1 MSPSPTTL
9 LDRYSSPPVGP
20 FRRRLFVEQQD
31 SQPGTT
37 AKNGVSTA
45 GPAPATL
52 TKVDQPGL
60 ITAITARQG
69 VVTVGA
75 ATMTADNG
83 QTLTIPMQGGRQIF
97 WKCSQKFKNSK

>member
-31 SQPGTT
+31 SQPGVASKNATGTT
-37 AKNGVSTA
+37 NPVTTHVAKT
-45 GPAPATL
+45 
-52 TKVDQPGL
+52 DQASL
-60 ITAITARQG
+60 ITAIATGQG

-75 ATMTADNG
+75 ATMTAENG
-83 QTLTIPMQGGRQIF
+83 QTLTIPMQGETENIQLNI
-97 WKCSQKFKNSK
+97 KHE

>member
-31 SQPGTT
+31 CQPAAT
-37 AKNGVSTA
+37 AKNGIGTA
-45 GPAPATL
+45 VPATL

-60 ITAITARQG
+60 ITAIAARQSL
-69 VVTVGA
+69 VTVGA

-83 QTLTIPMQGGRQIF
+83 QTLTIPMQGGTQMVTNHLNKLAVF
-97 WKCSQKFKNSK
+97 FL